1 MNIHEGNATACEDT
15 FARREKDALCQSE
28 QPDMGMPS
36 GVLGALTFIVHF
48 SLELSVVRSP
58 NPQI

>member
-36 GVLGALTFIVHF
+36 GVLGALTFIVH
-48 SLELSVVRSP
+48 LS
-58 NPQI
+58 